1 MSKVLYIDYENVQK
15 VNLSRIAQLDFKIW
29 VFTGVSQSRIPIELV
44 KSTQAFGSN
53 LKWVSIDGNGPNALD
68 FHIAYYLGLHT
79 AENAKDEYFIL
90 SKDKGFDPLI
100 KHLVN
105 KKIKCRRIN
114 SISEVESSAR
124 TPAKVKKAI
133 DTDRAYAKIVENLF
147 KIEESRRPRNR
158 KTLRGHIKTLIGKS
172 QTEERI
178 DQIISQLFAANL
190 VVDAGRGLTYH
201 L

>member
-1 MSKVLYIDYENVQK
+1 MSKVLYIDYENVQN
-15 VNLSRIAQLDFKIW
+15 VNLSGIAQLDFRIW

-44 KSTQAFGSN
+44 KSTQVFGNN
-53 LKWVSIDGNGPNALD
+53 LEWVSIDGNGPNALD

-79 AENAKDEYFIL
+79 AENAKDEYIIL

-105 KKIKCRRIN
+105 KKIKCKRIN
-114 SISEVESSAR
+114 SISEIESAVR

-133 DTDRAYAKIVENLF
+133 DSDRAYTKIVENLR
-147 KIEESRRPRNR
+147 KIEEGKRPRNR
-158 KTLRGHIKTLIGKS
+158 KTLRGHIKSLIGKS
-172 QTEERI
+172 QTEEKI
-178 DQIISQLFAANL
+178 DQIISQLFTAEL
-190 VVDAGRGLTYH
+190 VVDAGRELTYH